1 MPPDMESEK
10 TMTTGPKAVVWMPQ
24 GVQPPAELLT
34 ALSKGNLGIERVTSP
49 YAALAH
55 LCRLGRATSHD
66 AKTASAA
73 LVLVSPE
80 KLVNPGQV
88 CDAAS
93 RYAPHT
99 RVWMYEP
106 GPNQRL
112 RAVVQEDVDSWLKSP
127 GSIEARPVVLAK
139 VPGPGKPATPSKA
152 PMAKDS
158 RTSAPIGGPKLRLA
172 GDGQVQESAQSVE
185 QQEAAQ
191 GSPAPRQ
198 VLTAEELEMLLD
210 DGEPRT

>member
-1 MPPDMESEK
+1 MESEK

-34 ALSKGNLGIERVTSP
+34 ALAKGNLGIERVTSP

-55 LCRLGRATSHD
+55 LCRHGRGASQD

-88 CDAAS
+88 CDAAA

-99 RVWMYEP
+99 RLWMYDP

-112 RAVVQEDVDSWLKSP
+112 RAVVQDDVDSWLKSP
-127 GSIEARPVVLAK
+127 GSIDARPVVLAK
-139 VPGPGKPATPSKA
+139 VPGPGPGRPGALSKPPA
-152 PMAKDS
+152 AKDS
-158 RTSAPIGGPKLRLA
+158 RTVAPIGGPKLRLA
-172 GDGQVQESAQSVE
+172 GDGQVQEPAQSAE
-185 QQEAAQ
+185 QQDAAQ

-210 DGEPRT
+210 DGEPKP